1 MSGSTQVQRFVSE
14 CAPLPAETQTKLQ
27 TFFFRAAQKNKV
39 DRVVASVDDQGN
51 ALDDPRRISV
61 QQTSNKPTP
70 DLQINNQ
77 QCDAEHVAA
86 TSWPICFGFF
96 FAGRSFGPAL
106 DTHLNWTQP
115 SVLEEAG
122 SMKTSATSTKLHQ
135 FKEQLRRCR
144 SSFTT
149 NKTVARR

>member
-1 MSGSTQVQRFVSE
+1 MQRFVSE